1 MWESLSLHSYLGSP
15 NLSHPWQDMGSD
27 CDLDSHEEW
36 MSQEAL
42 TENSLPV
49 HSFIYAFTQL
59 LSPLPTTLKVYLR
72 LFSFLGL
79 LHMLFFSCKC
89 FCVSSHDGCTFLSQ
103 VLIVLIQQSDFSS
116 PHFVTTPWIFLR
128 NLIIYNYFMHLF
140 TYLLFIFPR
149 NLQIYESWSN
159 ICSPHHCVLMA
170 QDSAWHIVCTQ

>member
-1 MWESLSLHSYLGSP
+1 MPL
-15 NLSHPWQDMGSD
+15 
-27 CDLDSHEEW
+27 
-36 MSQEAL
+36 
-42 TENSLPV
+42 

-79 LHMLFFSCKC
+79 LHMLFFSCKY
-89 FCVSSHDGCTFLSQ
+89 FCVSSHDGCSFLSQ
-103 VLIVLIQQSDFSS
+103 VLIVLIHQSDFSS
-116 PHFVTTPWIFLR
+116 PHFITTPWLFLR

-159 ICSPHHCVLMA
+159 TCSPHHCVLMA
-170 QDSAWHIVCTQ
+170 QDSAWHLICTQ